1 MTQRAATTPKRFTE
15 GKPSRTSSKK
25 ARWNVFGL
33 RKENQRDDAAIAF
46 ARLGLLA
53 YRW

>member
-1 MTQRAATTPKRFTE
+1 MSKTTET
-15 GKPSRTSSKK
+15 SRQQKTASNKTSRKS
-25 ARWNVFGL
+25 RWNVFGL
-33 RKENQRDDAAIAF
+33 RKEDHRDPAALTF